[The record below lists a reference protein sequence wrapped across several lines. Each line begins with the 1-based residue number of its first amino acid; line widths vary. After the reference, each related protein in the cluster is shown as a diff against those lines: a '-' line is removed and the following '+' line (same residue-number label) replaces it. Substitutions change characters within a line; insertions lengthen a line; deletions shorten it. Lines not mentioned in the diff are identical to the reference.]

1 MNQPAT
7 PPTKKPERFALLKRI
22 NASLGAWAATLTW
35 WRMAALA
42 LITAIAA
49 NWIFETLALNH
60 EREKPVKVKRVA
72 KAQNERAGQ
81 EHPCEGEE
89 IRIGGKNGLVF
100 CEGRRVANKSAT
112 TPSTAPSTAP
122 SALPSPSTSTS
133 APAIPAASDTAGDS
147 VPPGPAPP
155 AQVSSAEKTVSH
167 SKEKKRITISVG
179 GDDEETASNDEGE
192 TTTRGAIKKTISG
205 WIGDIFSAVL
215 IALFAYLVAA
225 KIIVRKTAEA
235 DAKLRVATDS
245 ADHEA
250 MQRQLVQARLKLLQ
264 AQVEPHFLFNT
275 LAAVDYLIET
285 DAKRASVMQKTLI
298 SYLRAALPQM
308 RQESSTLG
316 REITLIRAYLQL
328 LKLRI
333 EDRLEFDIKVAPNL
347 ESAVFPPMVLQT
359 LVENAIKHGI
369 EPKPEGGRITVQAE
383 IVDGNLR
390 VDVVDTGVGLPD
402 GDIFGSSKNGTGLG
416 LDNIRN
422 RLAMLYP
429 GASRMELR
437 SGHEGGT
444 LVRLS
449 IPYQPQTHS

>member
-1 MNQPAT
+1 MSLPAAKT
-7 PPTKKPERFALLKRI
+7 SKDFERFAWLKRI
-22 NASLGAWAATLTW
+22 NASLSAWAATLTW
-35 WRMAALA
+35 WRMIALA
-42 LITAIAA
+42 LITLIAA
-49 NWIFETLALNH
+49 NWIMETLALNH

-72 KAQNERAGQ
+72 KEQNERAGRD
-81 EHPCEGEE
+81 HPCEGDEF
-89 IRIGGKNGLVF
+89 RFGGENGIVF
-100 CEGRRVANKSAT
+100 CEGKRVRKMPNVE
-112 TPSTAPSTAP
+112 P
-122 SALPSPSTSTS
+122 ALPG
-133 APAIPAASDTAGDS
+133 ASS
-147 VPPGPAPP
+147 P
-155 AQVSSAEKTVSH
+155 AQPVTPLSEPDTKVSISIGQTEQEK
-167 SKEKKRITISVG
+167 SVAR
-179 GDDEETASNDEGE
+179 ESNDSDDGE
-192 TTTRGAIKKTISG
+192 SVTRGSLRKTHSG
-205 WIGDIFSAVL
+205 WVGDIFSAML
-215 IALFAYLVAA
+215 IALFAYLIAA

-235 DAKLRVATDS
+235 DVKLRVATDS

-347 ESAVFPPMVLQT
+347 ESAMFPPMVLQS

-383 IVDGNLR
+383 IIDGQLR
-390 VDVVDTGVGLPD
+390 LEVVDTGVGLPD

-429 GASRMELR
+429 GASRMELS

>member
-1 MNQPAT
+1 MNLPAS
-7 PPTKKPERFALLKRI
+7 PPSTDPERFARLKRL
-22 NASLGAWAATLTW
+22 NASLSAWAATLTW
-35 WRMAALA
+35 WRMIALA
-42 LITAIAA
+42 LITLIAA
-49 NWIFETLALNH
+49 NWIAETLALNH
-60 EREKPVKVKRVA
+60 EREKPVKVKRIA
-72 KAQNERAGQ
+72 KEANERAGRD
-81 EHPCEGEE
+81 HPCEGDEF
-89 IRIGGKNGLVF
+89 RFGGENGIVI
-100 CEGRRVANKSAT
+100 CEGRRVKKK
-112 TPSTAPSTAP
+112 
-122 SALPSPSTSTS
+122 
-133 APAIPAASDTAGDS
+133 AASTP
-147 VPPGPAPP
+147 VVPAPP
-155 AQVSSAEKTVSH
+155 AAPASAPLGEPTLPEMSDLPDVRTSAEKAAEKGADKAAAKADDQLSISIGKTEQ
-167 SKEKKRITISVG
+167 EKKYEQS
-179 GDDEETASNDEGE
+179 DEDES
-192 TTTRGAIKKTISG
+192 TTRGAIKKTISG

-215 IALFAYLVAA
+215 IALFAYLIAA

-333 EDRLEFDIKVAPNL
+333 EDRLDFDIKVAPNL

-369 EPKPEGGRITVQAE
+369 EPKPEGGRITVLAE
-383 IVDGNLR
+383 IVEGQLR

-402 GDIFGSSKNGTGLG
+402 GDIFGHSKNGTGLG

-422 RLAMLYP
+422 RLALLYP
-429 GASRMELR
+429 GASKMELR

>member
-1 MNQPAT
+1 MNRPSQPAS
-7 PPTKKPERFALLKRI
+7 PEASEPERFGWLKRI
-22 NASLGAWAATLTW
+22 NASLSAWAATLTW
-35 WRMAALA
+35 WRMIALA
-42 LITAIAA
+42 LIASIAA

-72 KAQNERAGQ
+72 KEQNERAGRD
-81 EHPCEGEE
+81 HPCEGDEF
-89 IRIGGKNGLVF
+89 RFGGENGIVI
-100 CEGRRVANKSAT
+100 CEGKRVKKKAAAM
-112 TPSTAPSTAP
+112 P
-122 SALPSPSTSTS
+122 ALPGASAASEAASP
-133 APAIPAASDTAGDS
+133 AAGASDT
-147 VPPGPAPP
+147 
-155 AQVSSAEKTVSH
+155 VS
-167 SKEKKRITISVG
+167 ISVG
-179 GDDEETASNDEGE
+179 RTEQEKRAAEGSSESNESDDGE
-192 TTTRGAIKKTISG
+192 SATRGAIKKTISG

-383 IVDGNLR
+383 IVDGQLR

-402 GDIFGSSKNGTGLG
+402 GDIFGSSKNGSGVTGGLG

-429 GASRMELR
+429 GASKMELR
-437 SGHEGGT
+437 LGHEGGT